1 MAVKHPYFEQLDASD
16 CGPTCLRMIAKHF
29 GRNIPINHIRKI
41 TFLQRQGTSLLGLSH
56 AAEALGFKSMGV
68 KISLEMLKKETP
80 LPAILFWNQNHYV
93 VLYQVKKNKFLIGD
107 PARRLMSITEEE
119 LKKSWVI
126 NEQEEGIV
134 LLLDPTERFYET
146 EEETDTEGTDKLW
159 HLGRYLRRYKKFFGY
174 LLSGMLLGSLLELLI
189 PFLTKAIIDEGVQ
202 NQDISFVNL
211 ILLSQ
216 LLIFVA
222 SIFIN
227 AVRTWL
233 LLHIS
238 NRINVTILSE
248 FIYKLL
254 RLPLHFFDTRM
265 KGDILQRMND
275 HTRIQSFLTSSTL
288 TTVFSLL
295 NLVVF
300 SIALII
306 YSVPIFLIFLGGSI
320 LSIGWVLYFMKARRI
335 IDNTYFRL
343 SAKNQNIIYELVDGI
358 HELKLTNA
366 ELPYKWKWENVQAK
380 VFKTSLRGLNIE
392 QWQYIGNRA
401 INELK
406 NILVSYYAAK
416 LVIEGE
422 ITLGIM
428 LAIAYI
434 TGSLNGPIA
443 QLISFF
449 RSAQDANISLTRL
462 NEVHSLKNE
471 DEGLRQHFSDR
482 ELDGLLSTGRITLS
496 NLKFRYNQGPGNPY
510 VLDGIHMELL
520 GGKTNAIVGV
530 SGSGKTTLLKLLLK
544 FYTVEEGE
552 IRIDDLDLGTID
564 AASWR
569 RRCGVV
575 MQEGYLFG
583 DTIAHNI
590 ALGDDEIDYQRLVQA
605 AKIANIHD
613 FISRLALGYNTKVG
627 SEGIG
632 VSTGQKQRLLIA
644 RAVYKDPDFLFFDE
658 ATSALDANNE
668 NEIMGNLNQFLQ
680 GRTAVI
686 VAHRLSTVRNADR
699 IIVLNEGKV
708 AEIGTHEEL
717 MEARQLYYRLINKQ
731 LF

>member
-1 MAVKHPYFEQLDASD
+1 MAKKFPFYEQLDSGD
-16 CGPTCLRMIAKHF
+16 CGPTCLRMVAKAF
-29 GRNIPINHIRKI
+29 GRNISINQIRKI
-41 TFLQRQGTSLLGLSH
+41 TYLQRQGTSLLGLSH

-68 KISLEMLKKETP
+68 KISLDMLKKETP
-80 LPAILFWNQNHYV
+80 LPAILFWNRNHYV
-93 VLYQVKKNKFLIGD
+93 VLYRIKKNKFLIGD
-107 PARRLMSITEEE
+107 PARRLLTVTEEE
-119 LKKSWVI
+119 VRKSWVI

-134 LLLDPTERFYET
+134 LLLDPTERFYEP
-146 EEETDTEGTDKLW
+146 EEDMEPQEKQKLW
-159 HLGRYLRRYKKFFGY
+159 HLGKYLRRYRKYFVY
-174 LLSGMLLGSLLELLI
+174 LILGMVLGSFLELLI

-216 LLIFVA
+216 LLIFLA
-222 SIFIN
+222 SIFIS

-254 RLPLHFFDTRM
+254 RLPLQFFDTRM
-265 KGDILQRMND
+265 KGDILQRMHD
-275 HTRIQSFLTSSTL
+275 HIRIQNFLTSSTL

-295 NLVVF
+295 NIIIF
-300 SIALII
+300 SAVLII
-306 YSVPIFLIFLGGSI
+306 YSIPIFLIFMGGSLI
-320 LSIGWVLYFMKARRI
+320 AMLWVLYFMRARRI
-335 IDNTYFRL
+335 IDNTHFRL
-343 SAKNQNIIYELVDGI
+343 SAKSQNITYELIDGI

-366 ELPYKWKWENVQAK
+366 ELPYKWRWENIQAK
-380 VFKTSLRGLNIE
+380 VFKTSLRSLNIE

-406 NILVSYYAAK
+406 NILVSYYSAL
-416 LVIEGE
+416 LVIEGQ

-443 QLISFF
+443 QLITFF

-462 NEVHSLKNE
+462 NEVHALKNE
-471 DEGLRQHFSDR
+471 DDGLQKHLSDR
-482 ELDGLLSTGRITLS
+482 ELDSLLHTGNISL
-496 NLKFRYNQGPGNPY
+496 NHLKFRYDQGPGNPY
-510 VLDGIHMELL
+510 VLDDIHVELL
-520 GGKTNAIVGV
+520 GGNTNAVVGV

-544 FYTVEEGE
+544 FYEVEEGD
-552 IRIDDLDLGTID
+552 IRVDGIDLSGID
-564 AASWR
+564 AAGWR

-583 DTIAHNI
+583 DTIANNI

-605 AKIANIHD
+605 ARVANIHQ
-613 FISRLALGYNTKVG
+613 FISKLALGYNTKVG

-644 RAVYKDPDFLFFDE
+644 RAVYKNPDFLFFDE

-668 NEIMGNLNQFLQ
+668 NEIMENLEQFLR

-708 AEIGTHEEL
+708 AEVGTHEEL
-717 MEARQLYYRLINKQ
+717 MDRQQLYYRLINKQ

>member
-1 MAVKHPYFEQLDASD
+1 MAAKHPYFEQLDASD
-16 CGPTCLRMIAKHF
+16 CGPTCLRMVAKHF
-29 GRNIPINHIRKI
+29 GRDVPINHIRRI
-41 TFLQRQGTSLLGLSH
+41 TFLQRQGTSLLGLSQ

-68 KISLEMLKKETP
+68 KISLDMLKRETP
-80 LPAILFWNQNHYV
+80 LPAILFWNRNHYL
-93 VLYQVKKNKFLIGD
+93 VLYRVKKDKFLVGD
-107 PARRLMSITEEE
+107 PARRLMTVSEEE

-126 NEQEEGIV
+126 NDQDEGIV

-146 EEETDTEGTDKLW
+146 DPEAEPEEKRKLW
-159 HLGRYLRRYKKFFGY
+159 HLGRYLRRYKKFFAY
-174 LLSGMLLGSLLELLI
+174 LIMGMLLGSLLELLI

-254 RLPLHFFDTRM
+254 RLPLQFFDTRM

-275 HTRIQSFLTSSTL
+275 HTRIQGFLTSSTL

-295 NLVVF
+295 NIIVF
-300 SIALII
+300 SVALII
-306 YSVPIFLIFLGGSI
+306 YSVPIFLIFLCGSL

-366 ELPYKWKWENVQAK
+366 ELPYKWKWENIQAK
-380 VFKTSLRGLNIE
+380 VFKTSLRSLNIE

-416 LVIEGE
+416 MVIEGE

-471 DEGLRQHFSDR
+471 DDGDIRQFRDR
-482 ELDGLLSTGRITLS
+482 ELDAMLTSGRIGLH

-510 VLDGIHMELL
+510 ILEDINVELL

-544 FYTVEEGE
+544 FYEPEAGE
-552 IRIDDLDLGTID
+552 IRIDDLDLKSVD
-564 AASWR
+564 ASSWR

-583 DTIAHNI
+583 DTIAQNI
-590 ALGDDEIDYQRLVQA
+590 ALGDDEIDYQRLVKA
-605 AKIANIHD
+605 ARIANIHD

-627 SEGIG
+627 SEGVG

-644 RAVYKDPDFLFFDE
+644 RAVYKDPDYLFFDE

-668 NEIMGNLNQFLQ
+668 NEIMENLQEFLQ

-686 VAHRLSTVRNADR
+686 VAHRLSTVRKADR

-708 AEIGTHEEL
+708 AEVGTHEEL
-717 MEARQLYYRLINKQ
+717 MAAGQLYYRLINKQ